1 MAAFPVWERCFSE
14 RRLTQVGEMLFNDD
28 DKVVQVA
35 MQIVIEAGDA
45 RNAVG
50 KALDC
55 AAKFDFAGAKEYME
69 EAGSH
74 ISQAHNAQTE
84 MIQSEI
90 AGTEN
95 IQPSLLFNHAQD
107 TLMTVMSEI
116 HLSEKMIQVFESF
129 YNKMNA

>member
-1 MAAFPVWERCFSE
+1 
-14 RRLTQVGEMLFNDD
+14 MLFNDD